1 MELVQYQYLE
11 VNLIGIAMLLVIWVH
26 MLGMGRDIRQ
36 EGQRG
41 FSRMLWSVV
50 AILASDSLV
59 FLLRGNNT
67 PESMLATHWAC
78 MVYFILHTYFG
89 YLWMQYCFKRLYP
102 ESHLG
107 KKARMLLLIPCLV
120 STALVLSSP
129 WTGWIYAL
137 APENRYA
144 RGPLIWVIVVASCL
158 YWVLSTALVVR
169 ELLLQRRIREREIY
183 ETLLVF
189 PIPTLLG
196 NVL

>member
-120 STALVLSSP
+120 STALWWPRACIGCSARPWWCGSCFCNGASGSGRFTKRCWCSP
-129 WTGWIYAL
+129 
-137 APENRYA
+137 
-144 RGPLIWVIVVASCL
+144 
-158 YWVLSTALVVR
+158 
-169 ELLLQRRIREREIY
+169 
-183 ETLLVF
+183 F
-189 PIPTLLG
+189 PHCWG
-196 NVL
+196 MYCS